1 MVSAAESPATESQ
14 HHEVTDLHARARA
27 RIPGGVNSPVR
38 AFNAVGGDPFFVARG
53 EGAYLV
59 DTDGNRY
66 IDYVQSWGASILGH
80 AHPAIVEAVQRAAA
94 DGMSFG
100 ASTEREVLLAE
111 AICARVPSV
120 EMVRLVSSGTE
131 AAMTAVRLARG
142 ATGREKIVKFAGCY
156 HGHVDALLVAAGS
169 GVATLGL
176 PGSLGVT
183 AGAVADTI
191 VTPYNDIAE
200 LIGVF
205 DEFGDSIAAVLVE
218 PIAANMGLVPADPA
232 FLDAIRKRCDASGSL
247 LVLDEVITGFRV
259 GPAGAQGL
267 LGLRP
272 DLSIFGKVVG
282 GGLPLAA
289 IGGSQAIMDQ
299 LAPNGG
305 VYQAGTLSGNPL
317 ATAAGLAALE
327 LLGDSAYAA
336 LTDTA
341 TVLVDGLRAVMSEA
355 GLAAQ
360 VPRVQT
366 LAGLFFTDA
375 PVTDYDAAQAVD
387 HERYAAFFRGMLA
400 RGVYFAPSG
409 YESIFP
415 SLMHGGTEI
424 EATVAA
430 AAETARE
437 IAS

>member
-1 MVSAAESPATESQ
+1 M
-14 HHEVTDLHARARA
+14 
-27 RIPGGVNSPVR
+27 
-38 AFNAVGGDPFFVARG
+38 
-53 EGAYLV
+53 
-59 DTDGNRY
+59 
-66 IDYVQSWGASILGH
+66 QSWGASILGH

-94 DGMSFG
+94 DGTSFG

-111 AICARVPSV
+111 AICGRVPSV

-142 ATGREKIVKFAGCY
+142 VTGREKIVKFAGCY
-156 HGHVDALLVAAGS
+156 HGHLDSLLVAAGS

-191 VTPYNDIAE
+191 VTPYNDVDE
-200 LIGVF
+200 LGAVF
-205 DEFGDSIAAVLVE
+205 DEHGDSVAAVLVE
-218 PIAANMGLVPADPA
+218 PVAANMGLVPADPA
-232 FLDAIRKRCDASGSL
+232 FLDAIRKRCDAHGSL

-289 IGGSQAIMDQ
+289 VGGSRAIMDH

-327 LLGDSAYAA
+327 HLGDSAYAA

-341 TVLVDGLRAVMSEA
+341 TVLVEGLRTAIGDA
-355 GLAAQ
+355 GLPVQ
-360 VPRVQT
+360 VPQVQT
-366 LAGLFFTDA
+366 LAGLFFADA
-375 PVTDYDAAQAVD
+375 PVTDYESAQAAD
-387 HERYAAFFRGMLA
+387 HERYAAFFRGMLS
-400 RGVYFAPSG
+400 RGVYLAPSG
-409 YESIFP
+409 YETLFP

-424 EATVAA
+424 ERTLTA
-430 AAETARE
+430 AAETAAELAR
-437 IAS
+437 